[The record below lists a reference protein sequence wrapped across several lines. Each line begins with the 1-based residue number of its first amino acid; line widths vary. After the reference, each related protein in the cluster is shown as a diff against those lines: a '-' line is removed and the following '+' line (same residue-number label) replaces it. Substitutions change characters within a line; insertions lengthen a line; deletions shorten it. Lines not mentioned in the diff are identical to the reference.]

1 MILMRLVVRIS
12 ALGRKYST
20 QPMSWILPSF
30 DAPLNLQPYAIWR
43 YANQH
48 IRAVWYLTIAL

>member
-1 MILMRLVVRIS
+1 MISTMSRELNAGVR
-12 ALGRKYST
+12 G
-20 QPMSWILPSF
+20 PSF